1 MAEPPNLETSG
12 PKFPG
17 SEPLPDDQLKQTDLG
32 DYRLL
37 RCLGQGTSAIVY
49 LAHQESLNRPVAIKI
64 LKDTFVDDE
73 SYLKRFRR
81 EAEAAASLIDAN
93 IVQIYEVGSV
103 GRLHYIAQEY
113 VEGENLSDWIN
124 DNGRASL
131 AAAISILNQVTAA
144 LVRADQRGIVH
155 RDIKPEN
162 ILITAA
168 GEIKVADFGLVQ
180 IPQTARSVDLTQV
193 GMTMGTPLYMSPEQI
208 EGRPLDPRSDLYSLG
223 VMAYLLL
230 AGRPPFTG
238 QTALTI
244 AIQHIQK
251 QPEALETIRT
261 DLPQKLC
268 RMIGRLLSKM
278 PEDRYQSA
286 AAFLH
291 DLHAVQKDEFGD
303 SWGEASSAWI
313 NSIAVR
319 QYPTDGPSQATR
331 QLQAVMNK
339 SPRRKKLRKRTLLGL
354 TTIFLLFGGL
364 LGWGTTTAPKHHP
377 FKSDSLKDIKR
388 MKTPQAQSIMA
399 ARIGT
404 PEGWAAVIDYFPDRK
419 IFVVRAAQQLIRLS
433 IDKKD
438 FHVAR
443 QQAQTL
449 LSQNRDNTEIEAF
462 ALAASAI
469 ASHELGDNAG
479 AQRSLTRLQ
488 PIIDQLDDPE
498 LIKRVNKIDYKN
510 AH

>member
-1 MAEPPNLETSG
+1 MTAPPNL
-12 PKFPG
+12 G
-17 SEPLPDDQLKQTDLG
+17 SPSLESLPNGQLAGTRLG

-64 LKDTFVDDE
+64 LKDALVDDE

-103 GRLHYIAQEY
+103 DRLHYIAQEY

-124 DNGRASL
+124 DNGRADL
-131 AAAISILNQVTAA
+131 AAALSILSQVTAA
-144 LVRADQRGIVH
+144 LLRAAQREIVH

-168 GEIKVADFGLVQ
+168 GEIKVADFGLAQ

-193 GMTMGTPLYMSPEQI
+193 GMTMGTPLYMSPEQV

-251 QPEALETIRT
+251 QPETLETIRP
-261 DLPQKLC
+261 DLPNKFCQ
-268 RMIGRLLSKM
+268 MIDRLLSKT

-286 AAFLH
+286 AAFLD
-291 DLHAVQKDEFGD
+291 DLRAAQKEKFGEN
-303 SWGEASSAWI
+303 WPEASSAWI
-313 NSIAVR
+313 NSITVR
-319 QYPTDGPSQATR
+319 QYQTDGPSQATR
-331 QLQAVMNK
+331 QLQAVMDK

-354 TTIFLLFGGL
+354 TIISLLVGGL
-364 LGWGTTTAPKHHP
+364 IAWVTTSAPKHHQ
-377 FKSDSLKDIKR
+377 FKPGSLKNIKR
-388 MKTPQAQSIMA
+388 METPQAQSILA
-399 ARIGT
+399 ARIAA
-404 PEGWAAVIDYFPDRK
+404 PEAWAAVIDYFPDRK

-438 FHVAR
+438 FHIAR
-443 QQAQTL
+443 QQSDTL
-449 LSQNRDNTEIEAF
+449 LAQNRGNTEIEAF

-469 ASHELGDNAG
+469 ASHELSDNAG
-479 AQRSLTRLQ
+479 AQRDLARLQ
-488 PIIDQLDDPE
+488 PIIDQLDDPK
-498 LIKRVNKIDYKN
+498 LIKRLNKIDKKT
-510 AH
+510 AR